1 MEELVQVLFS
11 KGLKANGRDEYG
23 NPPLHLAASFG
34 YIYVVDNLLQNDAD
48 PEATDGDGLTALDRI
63 EALFEQAKFH
73 PENPVFNEGTLVFCR
88 NAISACHEE
97 QNPH

>member
-48 PEATDGDGLTALDRI
+48 PEAIDGDGLTALDRI
-63 EALFEQAKFH
+63 EALFEQAKSD
-73 PENPVFNEGTLVFCR
+73 PEKSIFNEGTLIFCR
-88 NAISACHEE
+88 NAISHAIEE
-97 QNPH
+97 QNSH